1 MLRYINRKTLSCRE
15 SNRSTNFIA
24 PDLITD
30 EAVNCIYWR
39 YLDCNKNAV
48 SMAAHYYFSHK
59 SLHKQNVSKM
69 KDRLLVEQNII
80 FDKYPSFFKDG
91 TFVKNQ
97 SYTKVVNDQSVLRH
111 KVDVKPLTKSFNL
124 YTHEERKDFIFN

>member
-1 MLRYINRKTLSCRE
+1 MNI
-15 SNRSTNFIA
+15 
-24 PDLITD
+24 D

-48 SMAAHYYFSHK
+48 SMAAHHYFSHK

-69 KDRLLVEQNII
+69 KDRLLVEEHII
-80 FDKYPSFFKDG
+80 FDEYPSFFKDG

-97 SYTKVVNDQSVLRH
+97 SFTKVVNDQSVLRH
-111 KVDVKPLTKSFNL
+111 KVDIKLLTKPFNL

>member
-24 PDLITD
+24 PDLITGCGFKCSYCV
-30 EAVNCIYWR
+30 EKGTLISTPNGQI
-39 YLDCNKNAV
+39 
-48 SMAAHYYFSHK
+48 
-59 SLHKQNVSKM
+59 
-69 KDRLLVEQNII
+69 LVEEHII
-80 FDKYPSFFKDG
+80 FDEYPSFFKDG

-97 SYTKVVNDQSVLRH
+97 SFTKVVNDQSVLRH
-111 KVDVKPLTKSFNL
+111 KVDIKLLTKPFNL